1 MPTEPLWYEFRNA
14 VYSREY
20 ELAEKLLGAAPY
32 LLSLRNSLGE
42 TALHFLAVENDM
54 EGVSWLHSRGAAI
67 DTKNEFG
74 TPAIFEVA
82 QLEYKELLAWFIRKG
97 ADIHAVDA
105 DGNGLEAYL
114 EEYEQT
120 EMREHVRQYGV

>member
-20 ELAEKLLGAAPY
+20 ELAEKLLDAAPY
-32 LLSLRNSLGE
+32 LLALRNSLGE
-42 TALHFLAVENDM
+42 KALHFLAVENDM
-54 EGVSWLHSRGAAI
+54 EGVSWLHSKGAAI
-67 DTKNEFG
+67 DTKSEFG

>member
-54 EGVSWLHSRGAAI
+54 EGVSWLHSKGAAI
-67 DTKNEFG
+67 DTKSEFG

-105 DGNGLEAYL
+105 YGNGLAAYL
-114 EEYEQT
+114 EEYEQQ